1 MAEALTVAQ
10 ATARPITSSPVCV
23 VDCAMPL
30 VVEFILYSQSGA
42 LNLPYAVRVNGQIQP
57 AYQDKPKK
65 LALRPSGSITVA
77 ARSGDE
83 VAVHLG
89 SDASADWR
97 LEPLYAVQVAD
108 QNVRVH
114 IREKKG
120 LLDDGALLVRA
131 KSAPGHP
138 QEEYEA
144 AWTGNTWMRFSHRYT
159 PDEVASRLPPG
170 THADVAAAVKRIY
183 QVLPRNE
190 LRVERVDATGQLR
203 QVTLEFPESEAGNC
217 RDNIKGFDL
226 KRDGLT
232 RVHPGGYAAL
242 INAALD
248 NGVQRMR
255 ISSCWRPML
264 GSVAHRVGLGLDV
277 TYLDDVHL
285 NRQELVTGQAKSAGA
300 DANVSDEERRR
311 YLAWMAAKEEA
322 EVAEKERSR
331 LATAGDKEQA
341 AYEAKK
347 GTRALEIERKSK
359 SLWRQEQ
366 QAKILWN
373 EERDKNEPVKVRAF
387 RQSLYR
393 CACVRQ
399 LFDPW
404 YIEVD
409 TRDQIE
415 PVPNAQIKGD
425 AIQVTHAHHLHITVE
440 DARIF
445 P

>member
-30 VVEFILYSQSGA
+30 VVEFILYSQSGS

-57 AYQDKPKK
+57 AYKHKPKK

-83 VAVHLG
+83 VALHLG

-97 LEPLYAVQVAD
+97 LEPLYAVQVED

-120 LLDDGALLVRA
+120 LHDDAALLARA
-131 KSAPGHP
+131 KTVPGHP

-144 AWTGNTWMRFSHRYT
+144 AWTGNTWMQFSHRYT

-190 LRVERVDATGQLR
+190 LRVERVDATGRPQ
-203 QVTLEFPESEAGNC
+203 QVTLELPESEAGNC

-322 EVAEKERSR
+322 KAAEEEAR

-341 AYEAKK
+341 ASEAKK
-347 GTRALEIERKSK
+347 GTRALESERKSK
-359 SLWRQEQ
+359 SL
-366 QAKILWN
+366 
-373 EERDKNEPVKVRAF
+373 
-387 RQSLYR
+387 
-393 CACVRQ
+393 
-399 LFDPW
+399 
-404 YIEVD
+404 
-409 TRDQIE
+409 
-415 PVPNAQIKGD
+415 
-425 AIQVTHAHHLHITVE
+425 
-440 DARIF
+440 
-445 P
+445 

>member
-1 MAEALTVAQ
+1 WQADGITENTAGTWVAHAAAHGMPGPQ
-10 ATARPITSSPVCV
+10 SKV
-23 VDCAMPL
+23 VLAAPL
-30 VVEFILYSQSGA
+30 
-42 LNLPYAVRVNGQIQP
+42 
-57 AYQDKPKK
+57 
-65 LALRPSGSITVA
+65 
-77 ARSGDE
+77 
-83 VAVHLG
+83 
-89 SDASADWR
+89 
-97 LEPLYAVQVAD
+97 
-108 QNVRVH
+108 
-114 IREKKG
+114 
-120 LLDDGALLVRA
+120 
-131 KSAPGHP
+131 
-138 QEEYEA
+138 
-144 AWTGNTWMRFSHRYT
+144 
-159 PDEVASRLPPG
+159 PG

-190 LRVERVDATGQLR
+190 LRVERVDATGQLQ

-285 NRQELVTGQAKSAGA
+285 NRQELVTGQAKSPGA

-322 EVAEKERSR
+322 KAAEEDWNRQQR
-331 LATAGDKEQA
+331 AGGE
-341 AYEAKK
+341 
-347 GTRALEIERKSK
+347 
-359 SLWRQEQ
+359 QEQ
-366 QAKILWN
+366 SSAPDRLQSARAAEHNSWMLWN
-373 EERDKNEPVKVRAF
+373 KERDKNDPVRVRAF

-415 PVPNAQIKGD
+415 PAPNAQIKGD

>member
-1 MAEALTVAQ
+1 LKAVEASIHLLAKLKIT
-10 ATARPITSSPVCV
+10 ATA
-23 VDCAMPL
+23 
-30 VVEFILYSQSGA
+30 Q
-42 LNLPYAVRVNGQIQP
+42 
-57 AYQDKPKK
+57 
-65 LALRPSGSITVA
+65 
-77 ARSGDE
+77 
-83 VAVHLG
+83 
-89 SDASADWR
+89 
-97 LEPLYAVQVAD
+97 
-108 QNVRVH
+108 RVH
-114 IREKKG
+114 IEAKEAVTVNG
-120 LLDDGALLVRA
+120 GGSATQWQADGITENTAGTWVAHAAAHGMPGPQSKVVLA
-131 KSAPGHP
+131 AP
-138 QEEYEA
+138 
-144 AWTGNTWMRFSHRYT
+144 
-159 PDEVASRLPPG
+159 LPG

-190 LRVERVDATGQLR
+190 LRVERVDATGQLQ

-285 NRQELVTGQAKSAGA
+285 NRQELVTGQAKSPGA

-322 EVAEKERSR
+322 KAAEEDWNRQQR
-331 LATAGDKEQA
+331 AGGE
-341 AYEAKK
+341 
-347 GTRALEIERKSK
+347 
-359 SLWRQEQ
+359 QEQ
-366 QAKILWN
+366 SSAPDRLQSARAAEHNSWMLWN
-373 EERDKNEPVKVRAF
+373 KERDKNDPVRVRAF

-415 PVPNAQIKGD
+415 PAPNAQIKGD

>member
-1 MAEALTVAQ
+1 
-10 ATARPITSSPVCV
+10 
-23 VDCAMPL
+23 MPL

-57 AYQDKPKK
+57 AYKDKPKK
-65 LALRPSGSITVA
+65 LALRPSGNITVA
-77 ARSGDE
+77 AQSGDE
-83 VAVHLG
+83 VALHLG

-108 QNVRVH
+108 KNVRVH

-120 LLDDGALLVRA
+120 LHDDAALLIRA

-144 AWTGNTWMRFSHRYT
+144 AWTGNTWMQFSHRYT

-183 QVLPRNE
+183 QVLLRNE
-190 LRVERVDATGQLR
+190 LRVERADATGQLQ

-264 GSVAHRVGLGLDV
+264 GSVAHRLGLGLDV

-285 NRQELVTGQAKSAGA
+285 NRQELITGKAKSASA
-300 DANVSDEERRR
+300 DANVSDEELRR
-311 YLAWMAAKEEA
+311 YLAWMAAKQEVKVAKEERA
-322 EVAEKERSR
+322 R
-331 LATAGDKEQA
+331 LANAGDKEKA
-341 AYEAKK
+341 ASAADKQ
-347 GTRALEIERKSK
+347 TRALER
-359 SLWRQEQ
+359 EQ
-366 QAKILWN
+366 KEKNRWN

-409 TRDQIE
+409 TRDQIQ
-415 PVPNAQIKGD
+415 PVPNEQIKGR

>member
-1 MAEALTVAQ
+1 
-10 ATARPITSSPVCV
+10 
-23 VDCAMPL
+23 MPL

-83 VAVHLG
+83 VALHLG

-120 LLDDGALLVRA
+120 LHDDGALLVRA

-144 AWTGNTWMRFSHRYT
+144 AWTGNTWMQFSHRYT
-159 PDEVASRLPPG
+159 PDEVASRVPPG

-190 LRVERVDATGQLR
+190 LRVERVDATGQPQ

-264 GSVAHRVGLGLDV
+264 GSVAHRLGLGLDV

-322 EVAEKERSR
+322 KAAEEEAR
-331 LATAGDKEQA
+331 LATAGDKEKA
-341 AYEAKK
+341 ATAKEKRTEALDAER
-347 GTRALEIERKSK
+347 RAKM
-359 SLWRQEQ
+359 
-366 QAKILWN
+366 LWN
-373 EERDKNEPVKVRAF
+373 KERDRNEPVKVRAF